1 MRPDVQEGLAEAV
14 KHSSLRL
21 VAITTR
27 RIPVNNHHRPTQI
40 SAEFKA
46 ELEKELEH
54 LRNDVRPVIADRLK
68 SAREGGD
75 ITDNAAFEQ
84 AKEDLARLM
93 GRMAEI
99 EQTLREATVIHH
111 NGNGKPRKVEIGT
124 IVSVSR
130 DDGRDCTYKIVESL
144 EASPTEGKISDRS
157 PIGQALVG
165 RKRGD
170 KVSVQ
175 APARTL
181 SYTIVDIQFIH

>member
-1 MRPDVQEGLAEAV
+1 MTLLSIPGEP
-14 KHSSLRL
+14 
-21 VAITTR
+21 VAR
-27 RIPVNNHHRPTQI
+27 RIPLNNQHKPTQI

-46 ELEKELEH
+46 ELEQELEH
-54 LRNDVRPVIADRLK
+54 LRNEVRPSLAERLK

-93 GRMAEI
+93 GRMSEI
-99 EQTLREATVIHH
+99 ESVLREALVIHH

-130 DDGRDCTYKIVESL
+130 DDGREAIYKIVESL
-144 EASPTEGKISDRS
+144 EASPSDGKISDRS
-157 PIGQALVG
+157 PIGHALVG

-170 KVSVQ
+170 TIKVQV
-175 APARTL
+175 PARL
-181 SYTIVDIQFIH
+181 VSYTITDIQFIH

>member
-1 MRPDVQEGLAEAV
+1 M
-14 KHSSLRL
+14 
-21 VAITTR
+21 
-27 RIPVNNHHRPTQI
+27 NNHHRPTQI

-46 ELEKELEH
+46 ELEKEFEH
-54 LRNDVRPVIADRLK
+54 LRNDVRPVIAERLK

-99 EQTLREATVIHH
+99 EQTLREATIIHH
-111 NGNGKPRKVEIGT
+111 NGSGKPRKVEIGT

-130 DDGRDCTYKIVESL
+130 DDGRDCIYKIVESL
-144 EASPTEGKISDRS
+144 EASPTDGKISDRS

-170 KVSVQ
+170 KVSVE
-175 APARTL
+175 APARTV

>member
-1 MRPDVQEGLAEAV
+1 MQY
-14 KHSSLRL
+14 
-21 VAITTR
+21 
-27 RIPVNNHHRPTQI
+27 RPTQI

-46 ELEKELEH
+46 ELERELSR
-54 LRNDVRPVIADRLK
+54 LRDDVRPTIADRLK

-99 EQTLREATVIHH
+99 EQTLREATIIHH

-124 IVSVSR
+124 IVKVSR
-130 DDGRDCTYKIVESL
+130 DDGRECTYKIVESL
-144 EASPTEGKISDRS
+144 EASPGDGKVSDQS

-170 KVSVQ
+170 TVSVR
-175 APARTL
+175 APARTIA
-181 SYTIVDIQFIH
+181 YTITDIQFIH

>member
-1 MRPDVQEGLAEAV
+1 
-14 KHSSLRL
+14 
-21 VAITTR
+21 
-27 RIPVNNHHRPTQI
+27 VNSHHKSTHI
-40 SAEFKA
+40 SAEFKD
-46 ELEKELEH
+46 ELEKELAH
-54 LRNDVRPVIADRLK
+54 LRNDVRPMIAERLK

-99 EQTLREATVIHH
+99 EQILREAIVIHH

-124 IVSVSR
+124 IVSVAR
-130 DDGRDCTYKIVESL
+130 DDGKNCTYKIVESM
-144 EASPTEGKISDRS
+144 EASPTDGKISDRS

-165 RKRGD
+165 HKRGD

-175 APARTL
+175 APARTVK
-181 SYTIVDIQFIH
+181 YTITDIQFIH

>member
-1 MRPDVQEGLAEAV
+1 MNTQH
-14 KHSSLRL
+14 K
-21 VAITTR
+21 
-27 RIPVNNHHRPTQI
+27 PTQI

-46 ELEKELEH
+46 ELEQEYAH
-54 LRNDVRPVIADRLK
+54 LRDDIRPVIAERLK

-111 NGNGKPRKVEIGT
+111 NGNGKPARVEVGT
-124 IVSVSR
+124 IVKASR
-130 DDGRDCTYKIVESL
+130 DDGKEYTYKIVETL
-144 EASPTEGKISDRS
+144 EASPGDGKISDRS

-170 KVSVQ
+170 KVAVK
-175 APARTL
+175 APSRTVN
-181 SYTIVDIQFIH
+181 YTIQDIQYIR

>member
-1 MRPDVQEGLAEAV
+1 MNIQ
-14 KHSSLRL
+14 
-21 VAITTR
+21 
-27 RIPVNNHHRPTQI
+27 HRPTQI
-40 SAEFKA
+40 SAEFKT
-46 ELEKELEH
+46 ELEKEYAH
-54 LRNDVRPVIADRLK
+54 LRDDVRPVIAERLK

-111 NGNGKPRKVEIGT
+111 NGNGRPARVEVGT
-124 IVSVSR
+124 IVTASR
-130 DDGRDCTYKIVESL
+130 DDGRECTYKIVESL
-144 EASPTEGKISDRS
+144 EASPGDGKISDRS

-170 KVSVQ
+170 TVSVQ
-175 APARTL
+175 APARTTK
-181 SYTIVDIQFIH
+181 YKITDIQYIR

>member
-1 MRPDVQEGLAEAV
+1 
-14 KHSSLRL
+14 
-21 VAITTR
+21 
-27 RIPVNNHHRPTQI
+27 VNIHHRPTQI

-46 ELEKELEH
+46 ELEKDLEH
-54 LRNDVRPVIADRLK
+54 LRNDVRPVIAGRLK

-99 EQTLREATVIHH
+99 EQTLREATIIHH

-130 DDGRDCTYKIVESL
+130 DDGRDSTYKIVESL
-144 EASPTEGKISDRS
+144 ETSPTDGKISDRS

-165 RKRGD
+165 HKRGD
-170 KVSVQ
+170 KVSVE
-175 APARTL
+175 APARTV

>member
-1 MRPDVQEGLAEAV
+1 M
-14 KHSSLRL
+14 
-21 VAITTR
+21 
-27 RIPVNNHHRPTQI
+27 NNHHKPRQI

-54 LRNDVRPVIADRLK
+54 LRNVVRPAVAERLK

-93 GRMAEI
+93 GRIQET
-99 EQTLREATVIHH
+99 EQTLREATIIHH
-111 NGNGKPRKVEIGT
+111 NGNGKPHQVEIGT

-130 DDGRDCTYKIVESL
+130 DDGRICTYKIVETL
-144 EASPTEGKISDRS
+144 EASPTDGKISDCS

-165 RKRGD
+165 HTLGD
-170 KVSVQ
+170 TVAVR
-175 APARTL
+175 APARTV
-181 SYTIVDIQFIH
+181 SYTITDIQYIRS